1 MTQTHPTAETLWA
14 GLDVG
19 STTVKLAVWSPG
31 GDELVHS
38 RYQRHF
44 ADQVG
49 AARELLLE
57 AHELFP
63 GADFHL
69 AACGSGGEPVARA
82 LGGHFVQEVV
92 AGSMAI
98 RKLYPNTRT
107 AVELGGQDAKVLFLR
122 VPEGGGSPAVSDMRM
137 NGVCAGGTGA
147 FLDQMS
153 ELLKVSPGDF
163 AALAHEGAQVFD
175 VSGRCGVFAK
185 TDVQPLLNSGVKP
198 ADIALS
204 CLHALARQVIGGLA
218 QGMELEAPLL
228 FLGGPFKYQTK
239 LVEVFAERLKL
250 GRDDL
255 LMPEQ
260 PELVVAM
267 GAALA
272 IGAAFEDRPNGYKGK
287 GALKDLTVSRD
298 AAKTSSLEALFES
311 PEAAARYRRERR
323 LADLALP
330 DYAPGDRPKI
340 YLGIDAGSTTLKVM
354 VTDEAGLPLH
364 RFYANNGGK
373 PLEVLKEALLGVRAA
388 FAAKEAFPEILGV
401 ASTGYGEHLVA
412 KAVHADTHSVETVA
426 HAEAAV
432 HCDPGASFVLDIGGQ
447 DMKAIWLHQGVI
459 TRIVLNEACSAGCGS
474 FLETFAKTLGIPVDQ
489 IADAAFNAGRPSQ
502 LGSRCTVFMNSS
514 VTTEQRNGKGPDD
527 ILAGLCHSVV
537 ENVFTKVVRLANLD
551 ALGPRIVVQGG
562 TFKNDAVLRAFE
574 KTVGKAVTRP
584 PYPGEMGA
592 WGAAL
597 LAKKHRETVRRGE
610 SERASSF
617 IGLDR
622 LDELRWETETGNVC
636 RFCSNHC
643 SRSVV
648 HFAGGG
654 SFVTGNRCER
664 GEVLGDPKDAQIREQ
679 AKEAH
684 ARMKAVPD
692 TAADQEALLF
702 REPELT
708 YYAEARGLRIGIP
721 RVLEFWNS
729 YPFWNAVFRSLG
741 FTVVLS
747 PASTFRVY
755 EKGLSHVPS
764 DTACL
769 PAKLVH
775 GHVQALLDAGVDRIF
790 FPKVFTLPAEDKRG
804 EGVHICAV
812 IEGYPLVIQETNDPF
827 GSRAIPYDSPAFYWN
842 THALRYRQVERYF
855 AQTFGLDEGLVRK
868 AIAQGDRVMAEYKDA
883 MLEAGK
889 RALAWAEAKGTFAV
903 LLAGRPYH
911 QDGFVNHDLSRHF
924 TRLGVPV
931 IVPDAYP
938 LAGTDVSGV
947 RSEILNPFHAR
958 MYAAALHGAR
968 DPRLEVAEVVSFGCG
983 HDAVISDEMERVLR
997 EVGDKSLLILK
1008 LDEGDARGP
1017 LRIRIQSF
1025 VETVQK
1031 NRARKAQEVPRPVGE
1046 LSDPFPVKFRKSDRK
1061 KMSVLVPNLAPAFG
1075 PMITAVLR
1083 REGYRTVLLA
1093 EADDRAIQLG
1103 KRFVHND
1110 TCYPAQINVGEALR
1124 AFECGKADPKNSA
1137 LAVAKNCQECRAGQ
1151 YAVLARKAFDEAGYP
1166 EVPVVT
1172 SGEDT
1177 KGAHPGYHMG
1187 TRFKMRMVWGVAL
1200 ADCLTD
1206 MLQATRP
1213 YETRPGE
1220 TDGVFRAQLALI
1232 AKELETGTRGALAA
1246 FRAAVDAF
1254 NAIPV
1259 DRSRPKSRVLVI
1271 GEILLNYHPSA
1282 NRNLVAYLEGHGME
1296 VLLPHMIPFFRSS
1309 TLRAQ
1314 DQVKRGFV
1322 SNPWVKSLVA
1332 GIEERLYVK
1341 VLTAVQELSRRFVHH
1356 EAPPDIHE
1364 QASLIESF
1372 VDRTIF
1378 AGEGWLIPGEI
1389 LAWAKRGV
1397 ENFVIVQP
1405 FGCMPNHI
1413 TGRGLVKAL
1422 KKRLPDAQIQCLD
1435 YDPDSS
1441 AANVEN
1447 RLLMMV
1453 LADRQRR
1460 REREAARGAE
1470 TAAPVATS
1478 SQG

>member
-1 MTQTHPTAETLWA
+1 MPKPSSETLWA

-19 STTVKLAVWSPG
+19 STTVKLAVWNPAS
-31 GDELVHS
+31 DELVHS

-57 AHELFP
+57 AHELFA

-69 AACGSGGEPVARA
+69 AACGSGGEPVARE

-98 RKLYPNTRT
+98 RKLFPNTRT

-122 VPEGGGSPAVSDMRM
+122 IPEGGGSPAVSDMRM

-153 ELLKVSPGDF
+153 ELLKVSPTQF
-163 AALAHEGAQVFD
+163 AALAHEGTQVFD

-228 FLGGPFKYQTK
+228 FLGGPFKYQTQ
-239 LVEVFAERLKL
+239 LVPVFAERLKL
-250 GRDDL
+250 GRDDI

-287 GALKDLTVSRD
+287 EALRDLKITHSPSL
-298 AAKTSSLEALFES
+298 TSSLEALLES
-311 PEAAARYRRERR
+311 PEAVARYREARR
-323 LADLALP
+323 LPKLGLP
-330 DYAPGDRPKI
+330 DYRPGDRPKV
-340 YLGIDAGSTTLKVM
+340 YVGIDAGSTTLKVM
-354 VTDEAGLPLH
+354 VTDEEGAPLT

-373 PLEVLKEALLGVRAA
+373 PLEVLKEA
-388 FAAKEAFPEILGV
+388 KEATPEVLGV

-426 HAEAAV
+426 HAEAAL
-432 HCDPGASFVLDIGGQ
+432 HCDPKASFVLDIGGQ
-447 DMKAIWLHQGVI
+447 DMKAIWLSEGVI

-474 FLETFAKTLGIPVDQ
+474 FLETFAKTLGIPVEQ
-489 IADAAFNAGRPSQ
+489 IADAAFNAGHPSQ

-537 ENVFTKVVRLANLD
+537 ENVFTKVVRLSNLD

-562 TFKNDAVLRAFE
+562 TFKNDAVLKVFE
-574 KTVGKAVTRP
+574 KAVGKEVTRP

-597 LAKKHRETVRRGE
+597 LARKHMLTLRRANPTLP
-610 SERASSF
+610 STF
-617 IGLDR
+617 LGLDR
-622 LDELRWETETGNVC
+622 LVELRWETETGNIC

-648 HFAGGG
+648 RFDGGEA
-654 SFVTGNRCER
+654 FVTGNRCER
-664 GEVLGDPKDAQIREQ
+664 GEVLGDPKDAVIRVQ
-679 AKEAH
+679 AQEAQ
-684 ARMKAVPD
+684 ARMKLVPD
-692 TAADQEALLF
+692 TAADQEALFF
-702 REPELT
+702 REPDLEFF
-708 YYAEARGLRIGIP
+708 AEARGLRIGIP

-747 PASTFRVY
+747 PESNFRVY

-775 GHVQALLDAGVDRIF
+775 GHVQALIEKGVDRIF
-790 FPKVFTLPAEDKRG
+790 FPKVFTLPAEDRRG
-804 EGVHICAV
+804 VGVHICAV

-827 GSRAIPYDSPAFYWN
+827 GTRAVPYDSPAFYWD
-842 THALRYRQVERYF
+842 THALRYKQVERYF
-855 AQTFGLDEGLVRK
+855 AQTFGLAEGLVRK
-868 AIAQGDRVMAEYKDA
+868 AIAQGDRVMADYKA
-883 MLEAGK
+883 SMLEAGK
-889 RALAWAEAKGTFAV
+889 KALAWAEANETFAV

-931 IVPDAYP
+931 LVPDAYP
-938 LAGTDVSGV
+938 LAGTDVSKV
-947 RSEILNPFHAR
+947 RSEILNPFHSR

-968 DPRLEVAEVVSFGCG
+968 DPLLEVAEVVSFGCG
-983 HDAVISDEMERVLR
+983 HDAVISDEMERVLS
-997 EVGDKSLLILK
+997 EVGGKSLLILK

-1025 VETVQK
+1025 VETVRK
-1031 NRARKAQEVPRPVGE
+1031 NRQRRALEAPRAAGE
-1046 LSDPFPVKFRKSDRK
+1046 LSDPFPAKFHKSDRK
-1061 KMSVLVPNLAPAFG
+1061 TMTVLVPNLAPAFG

-1083 REGYRTVLLA
+1083 REGYQTVLLA
-1093 EADDRAIQLG
+1093 EADERAVQLG

-1124 AFECGKADPKNSA
+1124 AFECGAADPAHSA

-1166 EVPVVT
+1166 QVPVVT

-1177 KGAHPGYHMG
+1177 KGAHPGYKMG

-1206 MLQATRP
+1206 MHQATRP
-1213 YETRPGE
+1213 YETRPG
-1220 TDGVFRAQLALI
+1220 DADRVFQEHLALI
-1232 AKELETGTRGALAA
+1232 AKELETGTKGALRA
-1246 FRAAVDAF
+1246 FRASVDAF

-1259 DRSRPKSRVLVI
+1259 DRRKPKSRVLVI
-1271 GEILLNYHPSA
+1271 GEILLNYHPTA
-1282 NRNLVAYLEGHGME
+1282 NRNLVRYLEGHGME
-1296 VLLPHMIPFFRSS
+1296 VILPHMIPFFRSS
-1309 TLRAQ
+1309 TLRTQ

-1332 GIEERLYVK
+1332 GVEERVYVK
-1341 VLTAVQELSRRFVHH
+1341 TLTAVQDLARHFAHH
-1356 EAPPDIHE
+1356 EAAPDIHE
-1364 QASLIESF
+1364 QAALIESF
-1372 VDRTIF
+1372 IDRTIF

-1460 REREAARGAE
+1460 REREEDGKRRRIETGAF
-1470 TAAPVATS
+1470 
-1478 SQG
+1478 QI